1 SASMPMLMPG
11 SGPRRKKD
19 FGLFLRSAPPA
30 GRSPL
35 KSRGK
40 KGIHIMAQNNR
51 SEATSRPV
59 RIIEVGP
66 RDGLQNERDIVS
78 TEDKV
83 SFGTVVSPPGVAEME
98 IGSFVSPH
106 ATPQLA
112 DSDEVYRKI
121 EHHPGI
127 PYPALVPN
135 ERGFERATAVG
146 IQKIAVFTAASE
158 TFTQR

>member
-1 SASMPMLMPG
+1 MSLCRWSCLLLRTRQGTQMLSSDDSSRSPSLSESGAASMPMLMPG

-78 TEDKV
+78 TEDKE
-83 SFGTVVSPPGVAEME
+83 SFVNALSRTSVAESE
-98 IGSFVSPH
+98 IGPFVSPH
-106 ATPQLA
+106 ANRQLA
-112 DSDEVYRKI
+112 DCHDV
-121 EHHPGI
+121 EH
-127 PYPALVPN
+127 N
-135 ERGFERATAVG
+135 
-146 IQKIAVFTAASE
+146 
-158 TFTQR
+158 